1 MKKIFS
7 RISIL
12 KDQKAQQTQDL
23 RKLKDVRSYLRDQA
37 EKLAE
42 RLVDTSDKHMQLV
55 QRQYRI

>member
-12 KDQKAQQTQDL
+12 KDQTQDL
-23 RKLKDVRSYLRDQA
+23 RKLKDVSSYLRDQA